1 MTNRTARAAA
11 CRCASTCSARC
22 TWSVEGTPVEVPGPR
37 RRAVLALL
45 AMAGGRVG
53 EHRRLLDAVWPA
65 EPPDSG
71 RRTLHSHISRLR
83 GHLGPAAGRL
93 VRDGNGYRLDLR
105 AGELDVAE
113 ARDRRRGAALPRLGA
128 VARRRARRVRRRGA
142 PRRRRGRPRR
152 APARPDRRLART
164 AARPRPWPRAPR
176 TTASWWS
183 TPRGRRPT
191 SHCATAPTRCWSG
204 RSPPPGARPRPCEPP
219 TSSGAGSRTRPAST
233 RAPTSKRPSRRLR
246 WAC

>member
-1 MTNRTARAAA
+1 MGDEPDGEGGGVQVRIDLLGPLHLV
-11 CRCASTCSARC
+11 
-22 TWSVEGTPVEVPGPR
+22 VEGTPVEVPGPR

-45 AMAGGRVG
+45 AMAGGRVVSTD
-53 EHRRLLDAVWPA
+53 RLLDALWPA

-113 ARDRRRGAALPRLGA
+113 ARTAEGPAAALALWRG
-128 VARRRARRVRRRGA
+128 VALDEFADVA
-142 PRRRRGRPRR
+142 PLAADAAALAELR
-152 APARPDRRLART
+152 RPDRRLAGT
-164 AARPRPWPRAPR
+164 AARRSWPRAPR

-183 TPRGRRPT
+183 TPRRRQPR

-219 TSSGAGSRTRPAST
+219 TISGAGSRTRPGST
-233 RAPTSKRPSRRLR
+233 PAPTSKRPSRRLR